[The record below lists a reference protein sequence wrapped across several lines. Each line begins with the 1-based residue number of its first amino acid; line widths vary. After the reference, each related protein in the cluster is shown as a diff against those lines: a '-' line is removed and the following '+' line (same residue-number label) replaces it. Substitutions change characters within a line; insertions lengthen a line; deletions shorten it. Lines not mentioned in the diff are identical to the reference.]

1 MIRCTPNAAGCAS
14 LSPCLIRKCKLYR
27 NIGIQIPSTCSIARS
42 IDCTANCWCCR
53 IHTCHFHTVFF
64 TDISRIVRK
73 PYHIAS
79 VFRYAKAVSG
89 EGCPGALSLHP
100 VLSGTDAAATI
111 SCNVSLLIINS
122 RMVICNTS
130 QPYCSRLVTG
140 SCKSFQFRC
149 LIVDFGHKHLCCR
162 RVPEFIHYHKFI
174 DTVFRHSTAS
184 DGHILSHCTIR
195 RIDKRKC
202 SCTCAASLCSF
213 PCKCGTFCPRRRI
226 SRYRNGR
233 KGCCRCLLYHLIR
246 SRLHGFRYISSS
258 VCHPYMQVLCGL

>member
-1 MIRCTPNAAGCAS
+1 MIRCTLNVAGCAS

-42 IDCTANCWCCR
+42 IDCTADCWCCH

-111 SCNVSLLIINS
+111 SCNVSTLIINS

-130 QPYCSRLVTG
+130 QPYCSRLAIC
-140 SCKSFQFRC
+140 SCKRCQFRC
-149 LIVDFGHKHLCCR
+149 LIVDLGHKHLCCR
-162 RVPEFIHYHKFI
+162 RVPEFIHHHKFI

-184 DGHILSHCTIR
+184 AGHILSHCPLR
-195 RIDKRKC
+195 RIDKRKW
-202 SCTCAASLCSF
+202 SRTCAASLPSF

-226 SRYRNGR
+226 SRYCNGR

-258 VCHPYMQVLCGL
+258 ICHPYMQVLCSL